1 MQKSETLIT
10 LPIVYAPADAFTPP
24 CLSSFR
30 PPSKDTEKSTAVCK
44 SSLQGFYFPSTNH
57 SLGSKQQRHWYNT
70 MKFSHSLQ
78 FNAVPEW
85 ASKYISYTTLKKLIY
100 ALQSES
106 VRRRKDDLESAHLVL
121 NEQSAANDPVTVYS
135 KALDGEL
142 KKIDDFYKTQEQE
155 IFRNLNDLIA
165 DINDFEAEL
174 NQPDSPGYGGEL
186 RRKRKSRKS
195 SGSKGDTSA
204 SEHPQNG
211 VTESEMSGD
220 NFPLTTDPETEF
232 TQDDNDHDDDQ
243 DDSDNEAT
251 QLYRGEGSSGSRQL
265 RKSMSIENYLKLPK
279 TSAAWSAN
287 INLLSLPPQLILFS
301 ETRVVLRKRV
311 IALYTTMSELQ
322 SFIELNQT
330 GFKKALKK
338 FDKSLNCSLKDEY
351 LNTLPEKS
359 YIFKPSTIATV
370 NGNLDSLVK
379 VYAVICNLDN
389 LDNAKAELSV
399 HLRDHV
405 VWERNTV
412 WRDMIGL
419 ERNAQAANSNNQTGR
434 NTKASSGLSSF
445 NMSFQN
451 STIVILAVIVGI
463 TLLLLNF
470 SPFDDFS
477 QKNCF
482 ALLVCASLLWAT
494 ETIPL
499 FVTSLLIPLLI
510 VNFGVI
516 KYPDGLIMT
525 PTDSSKFIL
534 STMWNSVILLL
545 LGGFTLAASLT
556 KYNIARII
564 STWVLS
570 KAGTSP
576 SMVLLTIMSI
586 ALFASMWVSNV
597 AAPVLCFSLIQP
609 LLRTLPKGSRFINA
623 LILGIALASN
633 VGGMASP
640 IALPQ
645 NMIAIGAMDPQP
657 SWGQWFVIALPV
669 CILSLLLIWVFLLVT
684 FNCNSQN
691 THLVSIR
698 TTDDKFT
705 GVQWFIVSVTVLTI
719 VLWCFASRLEGIFGE
734 MGIIALIPMIC
745 FFGSG
750 LLTTADLNNYPWNI
764 VVLAMGGTALGKA
777 VASSGLLSTIAVTIQ
792 HEVQD
797 YSLFGVT
804 VTFGLL
810 ILVMATFVSHTVA
823 ALIVIPLVAEI
834 GNNLKDNRPRLLVMV
849 SALLCSAAMGL
860 PTSGFPN
867 VTAICMT
874 DEFGKPYLTV
884 GTFITRGVPSSLIA
898 YTIIISV
905 GYGTMKLINF

>member
-1 MQKSETLIT
+1 
-10 LPIVYAPADAFTPP
+10 
-24 CLSSFR
+24 
-30 PPSKDTEKSTAVCK
+30 
-44 SSLQGFYFPSTNH
+44 
-57 SLGSKQQRHWYNT
+57 

-85 ASKYISYTTLKKLIY
+85 ASKHISYTTLKKLIY

-106 VRRRKDDLESAHLVL
+106 LRRRNDELESGPLVL
-121 NEQSAANDPVTVYS
+121 NDQLDENDTLMIFS
-135 KALDGEL
+135 NALDVEL
-142 KKIDDFYKTQEQE
+142 KKIDDFYKTKEHH
-155 IFRNLNDLIA
+155 IFRSLEELIA
-165 DINDFEAEL
+165 DINAFEEDL
-174 NQPDSPGYGGEL
+174 GHSDVQNKMLGSTSNQTKKTRTSLLHARADSE
-186 RRKRKSRKS
+186 
-195 SGSKGDTSA
+195 A
-204 SEHPQNG
+204 
-211 VTESEMSGD
+211 SGD
-220 NFPLTTDPETEF
+220 KLPVTIDPETEY
-232 TQDDNDHDDDQ
+232 TPDKQEAE
-243 DDSDNEAT
+243 DSDEQTPIYRNEVNAVPCE
-251 QLYRGEGSSGSRQL
+251 RL
-265 RKSMSIENYLKLPK
+265 RKTMSIDNYLKLAKPS
-279 TSAAWSAN
+279 TAWLTGVNPLPSQ
-287 INLLSLPPQLILFS
+287 LLFFS

-311 IALYTTMSELQ
+311 IAFYKTMSELQ
-322 SFIELNQT
+322 SYIELNQT

-338 FDKSLNCSLKDEY
+338 FDKSLNCKLKDDY
-351 LNTLPEKS
+351 LSTLPERS
-359 YIFKPSTIATV
+359 YIFKDTTIATV
-370 NGNLDSLVK
+370 NKNLESLVK
-379 VYAVICNLDN
+379 VYAVICNLDS
-389 LDNAKAELSV
+389 LDSAKAELSV
-399 HLRDHV
+399 YLRDHV
-405 VWERNTV
+405 AWERNTV

-419 ERNAQAANSNNQTGR
+419 ECNTQAANAEKFPGR
-434 NTKASSGLSSF
+434 NAKVSSGLSSF
-445 NMSFQN
+445 NMSYQN
-451 STIVILAVIVGI
+451 PFIVSLAVIVGI
-463 TLLLLNF
+463 TVLLLNF

-482 ALLVCASLLWAT
+482 ALLVFASLLWAT

-510 VNFGVI
+510 VNFGVL
-516 KYPDGLIMT
+516 KYPDGLIMD
-525 PTDSSKFIL
+525 PVDSSKYIL

-556 KYNIARII
+556 KYNIARIV

-576 SMVLLTIMSI
+576 SIVLLTIMSI

-609 LLRTLPKGSRFINA
+609 LLRTLPKGCKFINA
-623 LILGIALASN
+623 LILGIAFASN
-633 VGGMASP
+633 IGGMASP

-645 NMIAIGAMDPQP
+645 NMIAIGAMEPQP
-657 SWGQWFVIALPV
+657 SWGEWFVIALPV
-669 CILSLLLIWVFLLVT
+669 CILSLLLIWGFLLAT
-684 FNCNSQN
+684 FKCNSQN
-691 THLVSIR
+691 TRLISFR
-698 TTDDKFT
+698 PTDDPLT
-705 GVQWFIVSVTVLTI
+705 GMQWFVVAVAILTI
-719 VLWCFASRLEGIFGE
+719 LLWCFASRLEGIFGE

-777 VASSGLLSTIAVTIQ
+777 AASSGLLSSIAVTIQ
-792 HEVQD
+792 REVQD

-823 ALIVIPLVAEI
+823 ALIVVPLISEI
-834 GNNLKDNRPRLLVMV
+834 DNNIKDGRPRLLIMV

-874 DEFGKPYLTV
+874 NEFNKPYLTV
-884 GTFITRGVPSSLIA
+884 NTFIIRGVPSSLIA
-898 YTIIISV
+898 YAIIITV

>member
-1 MQKSETLIT
+1 
-10 LPIVYAPADAFTPP
+10 
-24 CLSSFR
+24 
-30 PPSKDTEKSTAVCK
+30 
-44 SSLQGFYFPSTNH
+44 
-57 SLGSKQQRHWYNT
+57 

-121 NEQSAANDPVTVYS
+121 NDQASNDPATVFS
-135 KALDGEL
+135 RALDGEL
-142 KKIDDFYKTQEQE
+142 KKIDDFYKTQEYE
-155 IFRNLNDLIA
+155 IFRSLDELIA
-165 DINDFEAEL
+165 DINAFEEDLDPSDAAVSL
-174 NQPDSPGYGGEL
+174 SGAGY
-186 RRKRKSRKS
+186 RRTKSKKRA
-195 SGSKGDTSA
+195 SGSKDGETSA
-204 SEHPQNG
+204 LEYRTAP
-211 VTESEMSGD
+211 TESEWSGD
-220 NFPLTTDPETEF
+220 NFPVTTDPETEF
-232 TQDDNDHDDDQ
+232 TQDDNENDASDDEQ
-243 DDSDNEAT
+243 T
-251 QLYRGEGSSGSRQL
+251 QLYRGEDGTAPRQHL
-265 RKSMSIENYLKLPK
+265 RKSMSIDNYLKLPK
-279 TSAAWSAN
+279 SSAAWSATVN
-287 INLLSLPPQLILFS
+287 SLSLPPQLLLLS

-322 SFIELNQT
+322 SYIELNQT

-338 FDKSLNCSLKDEY
+338 FDKSLNCKLKDDY
-351 LNTLPEKS
+351 LATLPQRS
-359 YIFKPSTIATV
+359 YIFKETTIATV
-370 NGNLDSLVK
+370 ERNLESLVR

-389 LDNAKAELSV
+389 LENAKAELSV

-419 ERNAQAANSNNQTGR
+419 ERNAQAANVDNSTSR
-434 NTKASSGLSSF
+434 KAKASSGLSSL

-451 STIVILAVIVGI
+451 PTIVTLALIVGI
-463 TLLLLNF
+463 TLILLNF

-499 FVTSLLIPLLI
+499 FVTSLVIPLLI
-510 VNFGVI
+510 VNFGVL
-516 KYPDGLIMT
+516 KYPDGLIMS
-525 PTDSSKFIL
+525 PADSSKYIL

-609 LLRTLPKGSRFINA
+609 LLRTLPKGSTFINA

-669 CILSLLLIWVFLLVT
+669 CIISLILIWAFLLLT
-684 FNCNSQN
+684 FNCNSRN
-691 THLVSIR
+691 TQLVGIR

-705 GVQWFIVSVTVLTI
+705 GIQWFIVGVTLLTI

-792 HEVQD
+792 KEVEN

-804 VTFGLL
+804 LTFGLL

-823 ALIVIPLVAEI
+823 ALIVIPLISEI
-834 GNNLKDNRPRLLVMV
+834 GNNLRDQRPRLLVMV

-884 GTFITRGVPSSLIA
+884 NTFITRGVPSSFIA
-898 YTIIISV
+898 YAVIVTV
-905 GYGTMKLINF
+905 GYGTMMLINF